1 MAAPMIAGYL
11 LKQAGKKGGKALKAY
26 LDSVNRLPDHSAKKN
41 LIDKFETTA
50 AQKLKER
57 FKKAK

>member
-1 MAAPMIAGYL
+1 MAAPIAGYL
-11 LKQAGKKGGKALKAY
+11 LKQAVKKGGKALKSY

-41 LIDKFETTA
+41 LINKFETTA

-57 FKKAK
+57 FKRAK